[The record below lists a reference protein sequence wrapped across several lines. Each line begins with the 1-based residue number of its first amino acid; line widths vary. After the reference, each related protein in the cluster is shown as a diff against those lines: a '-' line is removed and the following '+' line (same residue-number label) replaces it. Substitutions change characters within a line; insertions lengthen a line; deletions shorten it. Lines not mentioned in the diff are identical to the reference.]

1 MPYVV
6 SFITY
11 TNIEVEAE
19 NEDEAITKAE
29 DQARE
34 VNRLFDY
41 DDVEV
46 WTN

>member
-19 NEDEAITKAE
+19 NEDEAIMKAE
-29 DQARE
+29 DQARDLDR
-34 VNRLFDY
+34 NFDY
-41 DDVEV
+41 DEVEV